1 MAKIRVS
8 PRLSSIEPFKVMEVL
23 RRAIEL
29 SSDGADIVHMAVG
42 EPDFPTPEPITIAGR
57 DALMNGSTK
66 YTDAR
71 GLAELRLAVAN
82 YYATDYGLDVDE
94 NRIFITPGASG
105 ALLLTTALLMEPGD
119 EIILSDPG
127 YPCNRNFL
135 AAFSGTAHMVPVGDS
150 ENYQLNGLLVDKNW
164 RETTRGVL
172 LASPANPTGAVIGE
186 SVLEEISFLVDKE
199 NGCLISDEIYHGLIY
214 SDAKKVSALQV
225 SPDAF
230 VLNSFSKYFGM
241 TGWRLGWLIAPAS
254 VAPYLEKMA
263 QNFFIC
269 PSSISQH
276 AALAAFTPVAR
287 DIMEAQREE
296 FKTRRDFLL
305 PALRDIG
312 FDVPIEPEGAFYIY
326 AGLPEGF
333 LDSESFTQWLLE
345 EHHVAIA
352 PGTDFGSHLA
362 NRHVRFSYAQPLDRL
377 QLGVERLQRAIQ
389 TG

>member
-1 MAKIRVS
+1 MAKIRIP

-42 EPDFPTPEPITIAGR
+42 EPDFPTPEPITLAGR
-57 DALMNGSTK
+57 DALMNDSTK

-94 NRIFITPGASG
+94 DRIFITPGASG

-135 AAFSGTAHMVPVGDS
+135 TAFSGAAQMVPVGDA

-172 LASPANPTGAVIGE
+172 LASPANPTGAVIGQ
-186 SVLEEISFLVDKE
+186 SVLEDIAFLVDKE

-287 DIMEAQREE
+287 DIMEVQREE
-296 FKTRRDFLL
+296 FKARRDFLL

-312 FDVPIEPEGAFYIY
+312 FEVPIEPEGAFYIY

-333 LDSESFTQWLLE
+333 PDSEPFTQWLLE
-345 EHHVAIA
+345 EHHVAIT
-352 PGTDFGSHLA
+352 PGTDFGFHLA

-389 TG
+389 RG

>member
-1 MAKIRVS
+1 M
-8 PRLSSIEPFKVMEVL
+8 
-23 RRAIEL
+23 
-29 SSDGADIVHMAVG
+29 
-42 EPDFPTPEPITIAGR
+42 
-57 DALMNGSTK
+57 
-66 YTDAR
+66 
-71 GLAELRLAVAN
+71 
-82 YYATDYGLDVDE
+82 
-94 NRIFITPGASG
+94 
-105 ALLLTTALLMEPGD
+105 
-119 EIILSDPG
+119 
-127 YPCNRNFL
+127 
-135 AAFSGTAHMVPVGDS
+135 
-150 ENYQLNGLLVDKNW
+150 
-164 RETTRGVL
+164 

-305 PALRDIG
+305 PALRNIG

-333 LDSESFTQWLLE
+333 PDSESFTQWLLE
-345 EHHVAIA
+345 EHHVAIT